1 MRHEETCLPHDQ
13 HLLYGDPGVSMAQD
27 EDLGTLGVE
36 RFEGSGIGRMSPQN
50 TERWNTTQMEGTTD
64 FKRRSQQETRVD

>member
-1 MRHEETCLPHDQ
+1 
-13 HLLYGDPGVSMAQD
+13 MAQD